1 MQKDEFSTW
10 NTVVFCWTYF
20 GCLFRTCYVP
30 MEWYQEMHTDAVCC
44 AEYYA
49 AWSIHYHLQ
58 WLSSCTVWFS
68 EVFNLYH
75 ATNLF
80 LDFIYSWL
88 FLFQSELMSK
98 CETQAKLSELT
109 IIKRNI
115 YGTTARVLFQ
125 NLTLDFVLDLYIIS
139 LFFGGIHSVHHLAL
153 YLPCVSHPIV
163 VVIHGTVCASG
174 FKHLKPCSRWWGCHI
189 AAGDS
194 GRLCRSS
201 NWFYR
206 NCSSAR
212 GILPMV
218 STITHEVRSH
228 SLFGRNF
235 LDRVQSQENSIHT
248 WV

>member
-1 MQKDEFSTW
+1 
-10 NTVVFCWTYF
+10 
-20 GCLFRTCYVP
+20 
-30 MEWYQEMHTDAVCC
+30 MEWYQEMHRDAVCC
-44 AEYYA
+44 AEYCA

-58 WLSSCTVWFS
+58 WLSLCTVWFS

-88 FLFQSELMSK
+88 FLFQSELSK
-98 CETQAKLSELT
+98 CETQAKLSKAHYHQKEY
-109 IIKRNI
+109 I
-115 YGTTARVLFQ
+115 YIWYYCQGTLPKIDIRFC
-125 NLTLDFVLDLYIIS
+125 FRSIYHIS
-139 LFFGGIHSVHHLAL
+139 LFWGIHSVHHLVL

-174 FKHLKPCSRWWGCHI
+174 FKHLKPCSRWWGGHI

-194 GRLCRSS
+194 GRLRRSS

-206 NCSSAR
+206 NWYIDVGVYKNVYNIVEYCSVLSKR
-212 GILPMV
+212 NLTNGFNDN
-218 STITHEVRSH
+218 THTHKVRSH

-235 LDRVQSQENSIHT
+235 LDPMQSQENSIHT